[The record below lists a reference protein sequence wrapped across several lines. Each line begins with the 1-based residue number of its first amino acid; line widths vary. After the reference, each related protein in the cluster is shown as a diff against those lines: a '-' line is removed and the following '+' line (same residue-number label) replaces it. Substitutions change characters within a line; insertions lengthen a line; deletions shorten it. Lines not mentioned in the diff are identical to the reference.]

1 MAVGG
6 KQFDPLEQDDDVL
19 RKGER
24 SATLPATTM
33 RRADVD
39 LKEEDLKILEEKQ
52 ATLKGRVR
60 RGSIFLGSVNEIE
73 LEGYWESNPKVELH
87 VS

>member
-1 MAVGG
+1 MDLAGADHPPARGGNKCMTVAVGG

-33 RRADVD
+33 RQSS
-39 LKEEDLKILEEKQ
+39 LLPL
-52 ATLKGRVR
+52 
-60 RGSIFLGSVNEIE
+60 
-73 LEGYWESNPKVELH
+73 PH
-87 VS
+87 VHQ